1 MNKSDTRSPAEQG
14 LSKVP
19 EVTLVFWII
28 KIAATTL
35 GETGGDALSMSLN
48 LGYLISTAIFA
59 VILLIAVSAQISTT
73 RPVLQLLRA
82 LCEDGSG
89 TQPRF
94 DLTQPSD
101 EPPVRARA
109 FIVQAWVADRAA
121 MA

>member
-1 MNKSDTRSPAEQG
+1 MHADEIHLCSQPCLPILQQAARVLGADPDACLFSLYQYPA
-14 LSKVP
+14 
-19 EVTLVFWII
+19 LV
-28 KIAATTL
+28 
-35 GETGGDALSMSLN
+35 
-48 LGYLISTAIFA
+48 Y
-59 VILLIAVSAQISTT
+59 
-73 RPVLQLLRA
+73 PVLQLLRA